1 MKRRRPEDE
10 GHVRV
15 PDVRPDNGDTAH
27 AHRSSIDRREAAG
40 RVINNYARTAI
51 VLGVGIWASPA
62 ESCRREGG
70 DECLLSGASSSSEK
84 RGIRGG
90 KHGIRGRIREKGAD
104 KGVSLAARE

>member
-15 PDVRPDNGDTAH
+15 PDVRPDDGDTAH
-27 AHRSSIDRREAAG
+27 AHRSSIDRREAAA
-40 RVINNYARTAI
+40 RVIYYARTAI

-70 DECLLSGASSSSEK
+70 DECLLG
-84 RGIRGG
+84 RVLVLGI
-90 KHGIRGRIREKGAD
+90 
-104 KGVSLAARE
+104 